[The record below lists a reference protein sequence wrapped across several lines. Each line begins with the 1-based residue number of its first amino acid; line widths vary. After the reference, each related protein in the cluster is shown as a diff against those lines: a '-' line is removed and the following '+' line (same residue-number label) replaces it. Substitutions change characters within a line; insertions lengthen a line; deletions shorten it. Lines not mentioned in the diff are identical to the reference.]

1 MNFKK
6 GLAFLLAMALGFSPV
21 MVSAAELEPDE
32 ANKDYTLHTI
42 SFTKEL
48 DKKTEV
54 EKGGKVELSVEVGDK
69 KETKNL
75 PEDSAST
82 YPCEDNQVLT
92 DGTRVGLWYNWHYVN
107 ADGTWGPKDMIDG
120 GLYLNK
126 ITVSAPDSG
135 ERRVAVDLESQ
146 YSVCEE
152 HGLPHGECEE
162 CEAAGK
168 KFSTI
173 QAGFIDGT
181 VSSSTTIVVKE
192 PVAVESVSVELKST
206 KLKVGENTIA
216 KATVKPEGAKQDVTW
231 KSSNEKVAT
240 VDKDGKVTAVGV
252 GKADITA
259 TSVQDTTKSGSAT
272 VNVEDDVE
280 SVKVEPKTATVA
292 PSKTVQL
299 KATVAPEGASQE
311 VEYKSSDEKIATVDK
326 NGLVTG
332 VAVGT
337 ATITVTSTDDSSKS
351 DTAEITVKEDVAP
364 TEVKVTGSDK
374 VLKTGGTKQLK
385 AEVLPAEASQ
395 EVNWSSSKKSVAT
408 VDENGKVT
416 AKGSGT
422 ATITATSAVDEKI
435 KATFKVKVAGMK
447 FDTTDLTMKAGDKK
461 TIKITFTNDSLK
473 SAKVTSDKKKII
485 DGKVV
490 TGSKKLTIK
499 AKKNKKGTATITVK
513 SNAGLSQKITVNVQK
528 DKVTTKKI
536 KLYNNSGKKKSA
548 ISVKK
553 GKKATYTIKATPDKV
568 STGETVKISKKPN
581 SKYAK
586 ATINKDGKLV
596 VTGVKA
602 TGNNKVFLKLK
613 AGKKEAKFNIKVTK

>member
-1 MNFKK
+1 MKFKK

-21 MVSAAELEPDE
+21 MVSAAELDANGDITDNYYKHTFSTALKDTEATVGSEVSMTVEINDE
-32 ANKDYTLHTI
+32 AVKVSGPGEYESGKGKFIGNQSKDEQQFENIWEVTDPDGEKVTLSDPDFKDEGKTLV
-42 SFTKEL
+42 FTP
-48 DKKTEV
+48 DKKGVYKVDVQTNPWWVVKPAPEDDDSGNLYIKSSAEV
-54 EKGGKVELSVEVGDK
+54 TVTEKG
-69 KETKNL
+69 
-75 PEDSAST
+75 
-82 YPCEDNQVLT
+82 
-92 DGTRVGLWYNWHYVN
+92 
-107 ADGTWGPKDMIDG
+107 
-120 GLYLNK
+120 
-126 ITVSAPDSG
+126 
-135 ERRVAVDLESQ
+135 
-146 YSVCEE
+146 EE
-152 HGLPHGECEE
+152 
-162 CEAAGK
+162 
-168 KFSTI
+168 
-173 QAGFIDGT
+173 
-181 VSSSTTIVVKE
+181 
-192 PVAVESVSVELKST
+192 VESVTVKPDSAT
-206 KLKVGENTIA
+206 LKVGETT
-216 KATVKPEGAKQDVTW
+216 KLTATVTPAEASQDVTW
-231 KSSNEKVAT
+231 KSDDEKVAT
-240 VDKDGKVTAVGV
+240 VKDGTVTAVGV
-252 GKADITA
+252 GKTKITA
-259 TSVQDTTKSGSAT
+259 TSVKDTSKSASAT
-272 VNVEDDVE
+272 ITVEDGTVKVE

-435 KATFKVKVAGMK
+435 KATFKVKVAGME

-528 DKVTTKKI
+528 DNVTTKKI
-536 KLYNNSGKKKSA
+536 ELYNNSGKKKSA

-553 GKKATYTIKATPDKV
+553 GKKVTYTIKATPDKV